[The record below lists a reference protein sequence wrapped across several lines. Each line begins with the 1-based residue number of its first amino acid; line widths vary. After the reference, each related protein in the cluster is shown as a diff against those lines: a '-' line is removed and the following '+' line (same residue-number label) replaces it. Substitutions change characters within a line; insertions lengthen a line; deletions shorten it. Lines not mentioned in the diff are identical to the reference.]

1 MTTDRRVALVS
12 GGSRGIGRAVV
23 TRLAQDGFDVAF
35 CYVSRPDAAEE
46 TERRAAAFGSRV
58 LAIRADVADA
68 DESRAFLAATE
79 DQLGPV
85 DAVVTAAGITRD
97 KPLALMEDAQW
108 HDVLATNLDGTYH
121 ICRPAVER
129 MVRRRSGSLVTL
141 SSVAGVHGSV
151 GQTNYSAAKAGIIG
165 FTRAL
170 AKEYGRFGVR
180 ANTVAPGLI
189 ETDMTADLS
198 ERARKK
204 HLGRIPLSRFGT
216 PEEVADLVSFLLSA
230 RASYITG
237 QVLGVDGGLVM

>member
-1 MTTDRRVALVS
+1 MTERRVALVS

-35 CYVSRPDAAEE
+35 CYLARADAAKE
-46 TERRAAAFGSRV
+46 TERQASALGSRV
-58 LAIRADVADA
+58 FAMRVDVADA

-79 DQLGPV
+79 NELGPV

-97 KPLALMEDAQW
+97 KPLAMMEDAQW
-108 HDVLATNLDGTYH
+108 HDVLTTNLDGTYH
-121 ICRPAVER
+121 ICRPAIER
-129 MVRRRSGSLVTL
+129 MVRRRAGSLVTL
-141 SSVAGVHGSV
+141 SSVAGIHGSV

-165 FTRAL
+165 FTRAM

-180 ANTVAPGLI
+180 ANSVAPGFI
-189 ETDMTADLS
+189 ETEMTDGLS

-204 HLGRIPLSRFGT
+204 YLGQIPLSRFGAS
-216 PEEVADLVSFLLSA
+216 EEVADLVSFLLSA

-237 QVLGVDGGLVM
+237 QVLSVDGGLMM